1 MKKWIALFLSL
12 AMLLTMA
19 AMPAPKAE
27 AAISY
32 TPTATPLNELCSCG
46 CGGSWDTVEWKKWD
60 PNLTGGKPLSGHYY
74 LDADYTHS
82 KQYQVDSGVRVV
94 IDLRGHKLTT
104 EKSRL
109 FLVYGY
115 TAILDS
121 VGGGL
126 LSAAATGSANGGAVM
141 VAWDG
146 VAMNDEKDAT
156 FEMFDCAATLET
168 GKSALNG
175 GIFSVGNNCT
185 LRIDCCKLL
194 GSSALERAGAIYATG
209 GSIVELT
216 DTEIYGCSAIN
227 AGGAIYS
234 QGSLTLQNCRITG
247 CKSDSYGGGIYKS
260 GGSLTAKNTVLE
272 NNMTN
277 AAQNGG
283 GNLYAVNGS
292 KVNMTSSTVRGG
304 YAAANG
310 GNIFFGKGSF
320 SLISCTISGGVAMGK
335 GNNLYCDDANADMA
349 LSSCTVSGDVYYA
362 GKKLTLKNT
371 AKISLNN
378 TGLVL
383 GSSTQLVDSLTEGA
397 EVFTNIGSGSYL
409 KPAGSY
415 CPHCAEEVT
424 WTAMGDSP
432 SGHCYL
438 TADIMR
444 TAAYDISADTVI
456 DLRGFEIT
464 SSDRAFTI
472 AAGGKLTVLDSI
484 GGGTV
489 IGSGNTDGKGGVY
502 QNAGELTIRGGKH
515 VYAKSG
521 TTVATGGV
529 VHNDN
534 ILNIHGGILD
544 GSQFDNTASSANV
557 GGTVCNSAGNR
568 SFTMSAGC
576 LLGGTAYAGGTLRI
590 SESNR
595 FDITGGAFL
604 NGTAGYVAGNIH
616 ITGSKTK
623 PSRGIIR
630 NALISGGVSNGTSGA
645 GNLFVGYCAPDLI
658 DTLILSGSAPKAYGG
673 NVSVGTNGDIRSWR
687 TVVLG
692 GSAPRGGNLYSSSY
706 LGAGIFTNCQ
716 FVFGQATG
724 NGGNLFLN
732 HGNLK
737 FIGGQVSYGTSGGSG
752 GNIYNNAG
760 NYSHADAANDGV
772 FLENGVVLSGG
783 VAASN
788 GGNLYNTG
796 DAALTG
802 CRFVNGQ
809 AALGKDIYYTNGA
822 NGYSLT
828 VGEGMVGTAS
838 IYVSNALLSGGVY
851 GGMIGNSYATVLN
864 AELLLEG
871 QAGTPVLCV
880 NEGQLCVGG
889 VSVKTAD
896 SEVWHPDVASAIA
909 ACPDD
914 GWVKLYVDS
923 EVVLTKN
930 CRIDLNGRT
939 AAVSGDFRLYGM
951 DSSGDDLSVPGGK
964 AVWAE
969 SSNTASLTEI
979 ADRRYVAVV
988 EGNTATYHRLEM
1000 ELTDVTLRTESCGIY
1015 YKGVW
1020 GCDSVLAS
1028 RIAQYGIAVSL
1039 QDTPGADF
1047 ATTEGCIYSSYDGE
1061 TLQNGEVKTGMLIR
1075 NIMKDNLR
1083 AASNQRRGE
1092 MPIYAS
1098 AYMKLTD
1105 GTVLTDGDNI
1115 AYSLR
1120 STMEEMDRLIVE
1132 QPQMYLRDAV
1142 WTARDFYTKWKEKGM
1157 GNWDFNKL
1165 KQPEDDGV
1173 LKILILGSS
1182 RSVNT
1187 FQLLYQAFKDQL
1199 PDQEFVM
1206 GVMYYSGCSMTMH
1219 ERFIKNNEA
1228 VYHYY
1233 RNDGGDWVITP
1244 GKRMEEGLHAENWDV
1259 VLLQAGTGDLA
1270 KNMQLE
1276 TRNFLKGFIDDH
1288 LIDPYQ
1294 LWWHSTW
1301 FNSTDPDLYK
1311 PPKTAEDA
1319 AKVDQIAQLTETNEA
1334 AIAYVLDDPMF
1345 AGHITSGTPMMY
1357 ALKCLGLADKD
1368 LFRDHTH
1375 LSDFGCLLVAYAF
1388 YAQYTG
1394 APVTEI
1400 DLDIIP
1406 VSLRHKEYQHL
1417 GDMEVTE
1424 DMKQII
1430 IDTVTYTLANPWSVP
1445 TGE

>member
-1 MKKWIALFLSL
+1 MRKAISFVLSL
-12 AMLLTMA
+12 ALVFGMIVIS
-19 AMPAPKAE
+19 APKTE

-32 TPTATPLNELCSCG
+32 TPTATELQQLCSCG
-46 CGGSWDTVEWKKWD
+46 CGGSWDTVKWKKWD
-60 PNLTGGKPLSGHYY
+60 PNLTGGKPISGHYY

-156 FEMFDCAATLET
+156 FEMFHCSATLET

-175 GIFSVGNNCT
+175 GIFSVNNKGT
-185 LRIDCCKLL
+185 LKAEHCKIF
-194 GSSALERAGAIYATG
+194 SASALERAGAIYATS
-209 GSIVELT
+209 GSVVALT
-216 DTEIYGCSAIN
+216 DTEIYGCSAVN

-234 QGSLTLQNCRITG
+234 QGSLTLENCRISG
-247 CKSDSYGGGIYKS
+247 CKSDSYGGGIYKNA
-260 GGSLTAKNTVLE
+260 GSLTVKNTVLE

-292 KVNMTSSTVRGG
+292 KVSLTSSTVRGG

-310 GNIFFGKGSF
+310 GNLFFGNGSF
-320 SLISCTISGGVAMGK
+320 SLVSCTISGGVALGQ
-335 GNNLYCDDANADMA
+335 GNNLYCADSSADMA
-349 LSSCTVSGDVYYA
+349 LNSCTVSGDVSYA
-362 GKKLTLKNT
+362 GQKVTLKNT
-371 AKISLNN
+371 TKISLNN

-383 GSSTQLVDSLTEGA
+383 GDSTQLVDCLTEGA
-397 EVFTNIGSGSYL
+397 EVFTNIGSGNYL
-409 KPAGSY
+409 KPVSDY
-415 CPHCAEEVT
+415 CPHCSETVT
-424 WTAMGDSP
+424 WTAMGEAP
-432 SGHCYL
+432 TGHCYL
-438 TADIMR
+438 TADLNL
-444 TAAYDISADTVI
+444 TEAYAISADTVV
-456 DLRGFEIT
+456 DLRGFDIT
-464 SSDRAFTI
+464 SADRAFTI
-472 AAGGKLTVLDSI
+472 AASGSLTVLDSV

-489 IGSGNTDGKGGVY
+489 TGSGNADGMGGVY
-502 QNAGELTIRGGKH
+502 QNAGSLTIWGGKH
-515 VYAKSG
+515 VYAKGSA
-521 TTVATGGV
+521 TVATGGV
-529 VHNDN
+529 VHNEN
-534 ILNIHGGILD
+534 ALSIHGGVLD
-544 GSQFDNTASSANV
+544 GSQFHNTASTANV
-557 GGTVCNSAGNR
+557 GGTVCNSAGSR
-568 SFTMSAGC
+568 SFTMSAGY

-604 NGTAGYVAGNIH
+604 NGTAGYIAGNIH

-658 DTLILSGSAPKAYGG
+658 DSLILNGSAPNAYGG
-673 NVSVGTNGDIRSWR
+673 NVSIGTNGDIRSWR

-692 GSAPRGGNLYSSSY
+692 GSAPKGGNLYSASY

-716 FVFGQATG
+716 FLLGQATG

-737 FIGGQVSYGTSGGSG
+737 FIGGQVSYGRSGGNG

-760 NYSHADAANDGV
+760 NYSHADAADDGLT
-772 FLENGVVLSGG
+772 LESGIVLSGG
-783 VAASN
+783 IAVT

-796 DAALTG
+796 DAFLTA
-802 CRFVNGQ
+802 CRLVNGQ
-809 AALGKDIYYTNGA
+809 ADKGRDLYYADGA
-822 NGYSLT
+822 NGHSLT
-828 VGEGMVGTAS
+828 VGEGMTGTAS
-838 IYVSNALLSGGVY
+838 VFVAESLMGSSIFGGV
-851 GGMIGNSYATVLN
+851 IENASATVLN
-864 AELLLEG
+864 VELSLEG
-871 QAGTPVLCV
+871 QAGTPILCV
-880 NEGQLCVGG
+880 SAGQLCVGG

-909 ACPDD
+909 ACPEN
-914 GWVKLYVDS
+914 GWVKLYMDS
-923 EVVLTKN
+923 EVVLTRD

-939 AAVSGDFRLYGM
+939 VTVSGNYTLYGM
-951 DSSGDDLSVPGGK
+951 DSSGDDFSVPGGK
-964 AVWAE
+964 AVWETAA
-969 SSNTASLTEI
+969 NTAALTEI
-979 ADRRYVAVV
+979 ADRRYVALVD
-988 EGNTATYHRLEM
+988 GSTATYHRLEM
-1000 ELTDVTLRTESCGIY
+1000 TLTDVSLRTESCGIY
-1015 YKGVW
+1015 YKGAW
-1020 GCDSVLAS
+1020 GCDSVLAPQ
-1028 RIAQYGIAVSL
+1028 ITQYGIAVSL
-1039 QDTPGADF
+1039 QGTPGAEF
-1047 ATTEGCIYSSYDGE
+1047 ATIEGCVYSSYDG
-1061 TLQNGEVKTGMLIR
+1061 TGLQNGEVKTGMLIK
-1075 NIMKDNLR
+1075 NIMRDNLP
-1083 AASNQRRGE
+1083 AGSNERRGQ

-1098 AYMKLTD
+1098 AYVTLAD
-1105 GTVLTDGDNI
+1105 GTVLTDGDGV

-1132 QPQMYLRDAV
+1132 QPMLYLRDAV
-1142 WTARDFYTKWKEKGM
+1142 WTARDFYTKWREKGM
-1157 GNWDFNKL
+1157 NAWQFHKL

-1199 PDQEFVM
+1199 PEQEFVM

-1219 ERFIKNNEA
+1219 ERFIKNSEA

-1233 RNDGGDWVITP
+1233 RNDGGDWSITP

-1259 VLLQAGTGDLA
+1259 VLLQAGTGDLD
-1270 KNMQLE
+1270 KQMQLE
-1276 TRNFLKGFIDDH
+1276 TRNFLKSFIDDH
-1288 LIDPYQ
+1288 LIDPYA

-1301 FNSTDPDLYK
+1301 FNSTDPELYK

-1319 AKVDQIAQLTETNEA
+1319 AKVDQVAQLTQTNEA
-1334 AIAYVLDDPMF
+1334 AKAYVLNDPMF

-1357 ALKCLGLADKD
+1357 ALKCLGLEDKD

-1375 LSDFGCLLVAYAF
+1375 LSDFGCMLVAYAF

-1394 APVTEI
+1394 NPVTEI
-1400 DLDIIP
+1400 NLDKIP

-1417 GDMEVTE
+1417 GDMEVTAE
-1424 DMKQII
+1424 MKQII
-1430 IDTVTYTLANPWSVP
+1430 IDTVAYTLNNPWSIP
-1445 TGE
+1445 GE